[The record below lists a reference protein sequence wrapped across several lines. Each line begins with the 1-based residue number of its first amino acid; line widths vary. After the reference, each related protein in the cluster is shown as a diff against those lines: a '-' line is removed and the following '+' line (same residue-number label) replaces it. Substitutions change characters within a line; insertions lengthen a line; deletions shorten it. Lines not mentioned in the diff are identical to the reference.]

1 MSDFA
6 PTASQKQAIET
17 RGGAILV
24 SAGAGSGKTKVLTE
38 RLMKVILDPDQKQG
52 IDRFVVITFTKASA
66 AELRSRIEGELDQAA
81 AEAEKNEDTPQE
93 FINHIRHQQA
103 LCRNAQIGTIH
114 HFCSSVLKEFG
125 HQIGIPAG
133 FKVATDDRADSMK
146 EEALNR
152 IMEARYRNMHEV
164 PGFEDLVN
172 SAGAGRDDSRLTALV
187 LSLYEKMQCHALPKK
202 WAENCVSAL
211 KAGCDDVGETPW
223 GREILKT
230 ALAGTVYWSGEMDR
244 LLSTV
249 QTDETVF
256 RAYGDALAQGA
267 EGIRELERCIRRGWD
282 AARQCPPINF
292 GKFGRVGKDHAP
304 ELTEM
309 VKKRR
314 DDCKKAMANVSSLFY
329 AGSEELA
336 EEMKKTAP
344 SMEALLQLT
353 LDFEKEYADEKRRK
367 GFLDYSDLEHLTAK
381 LLIGENGAPTDL
393 ASALSRR
400 YEEIMI
406 DEYQDVSRVQE
417 AIFQA
422 VSDNGRKL
430 FMVGDVKQ
438 AIYRFRLADPEIF
451 NEKYRTYR
459 MKSVVPCGLPGK
471 ILLRENFRS
480 RKEILDAANS
490 VFSSCMSD
498 QLGDVAY
505 DEAAALVYGA
515 KGYANAVPLPE
526 VRLIRVPEKDDN
538 GLSPE
543 KSAVEA
549 AYVAER
555 ILQLIES
562 ETPVTTSEGT
572 RSIQFGDIAVL
583 LRNANTIGSTY
594 RKAFLDKGIPVVSGR
609 GEGFF
614 SSREI
619 SFVMCLLRV
628 MDDPYNEVALIA
640 VLSSP
645 FIGFS
650 GDELTSIRAEDRDA
664 RFYDALRKHA
674 EASEKAAC
682 FLSLLDALRDAAPD
696 LTMEKLLRRIL
707 TETDVL
713 PVCSAMSDGK
723 RRYANLMQL
732 IGMASDFESEGFHGL
747 HSFVHYLEKKKNKNT
762 VPASAEGSD
771 SAVQI
776 MSIHHSKGL
785 EFPVVFLCDL
795 SRRFNMRDVSETVL
809 VHSELGLGPK
819 IVDQARLAQ
828 YPTLA
833 RKAIAQRIKRETLS
847 EEMRLLYVAMTR
859 AKERLIM
866 TAAMDDPEKFLE
878 KQKLSMPSDGDTLEP
893 EMLAAA
899 STPIEWLTTAAIKD
913 CGQTITLVCDHT
925 EKAAFSREEATEQ
938 PESDVSSTLIEEIT
952 KKLSF
957 VYPHTLEQDLPSKV
971 TATELKQFE
980 QREDRE
986 VVGLVEE
993 REENRERKHRYF
1005 RMPDFALE
1013 KKPATGAEKGIATHL
1028 ALQYMDLSKAN
1039 TPEGVRSEIAR
1050 LTEERYLSERQGKAV
1065 NQNSIVRLFCSEL
1078 GERIRNADAVHREFR
1093 FSMLCKGSEI
1103 LQTESE
1109 EEILLQGVVDCCLE
1123 ENGQLVIIDYKTD
1136 SVFTEEQLAQ
1146 RTAHYASQVKAYSV
1160 ALTRI
1165 LGKPV
1170 KETILYFLS
1179 CDRSSVVK
1187 QI

>member
-1 MSDFA
+1 
-6 PTASQKQAIET
+6 
-17 RGGAILV
+17 
-24 SAGAGSGKTKVLTE
+24 
-38 RLMKVILDPDQKQG
+38 
-52 IDRFVVITFTKASA
+52 
-66 AELRSRIEGELDQAA
+66 
-81 AEAEKNEDTPQE
+81 
-93 FINHIRHQQA
+93 
-103 LCRNAQIGTIH
+103 
-114 HFCSSVLKEFG
+114 
-125 HQIGIPAG
+125 
-133 FKVATDDRADSMK
+133 MK

-202 WAENCVSAL
+202 WAEDCVSAL

-244 LLSTV
+244 LLSAV

-267 EGIRELERCIRRGWD
+267 EGIRELERCIRRGWE
-282 AARQCPPINF
+282 AARQCPPVSF
-292 GKFGRVGKDHAP
+292 GKFLPVKKDYAP

-314 DDCKKAMANVSSLFY
+314 DDCKKAMAKVSGLFY
-329 AGSEELA
+329 ASSEELA

-451 NEKYRTYR
+451 NEKYRTYL
-459 MKSVVPCGLPGK
+459 MKAVVPCGLPGK

-515 KGYANAVPLPE
+515 KGYADAVPLPE

-583 LRNANTIGSTY
+583 LRNANTIG
-594 RKAFLDKGIPVVSGR
+594 
-609 GEGFF
+609 
-614 SSREI
+614 
-619 SFVMCLLRV
+619 
-628 MDDPYNEVALIA
+628 
-640 VLSSP
+640 LS
-645 FIGFS
+645 
-650 GDELTSIRAEDRDA
+650 
-664 RFYDALRKHA
+664 
-674 EASEKAAC
+674 
-682 FLSLLDALRDAAPD
+682 
-696 LTMEKLLRRIL
+696 
-707 TETDVL
+707 
-713 PVCSAMSDGK
+713 
-723 RRYANLMQL
+723 
-732 IGMASDFESEGFHGL
+732 
-747 HSFVHYLEKKKNKNT
+747 
-762 VPASAEGSD
+762 
-771 SAVQI
+771 
-776 MSIHHSKGL
+776 
-785 EFPVVFLCDL
+785 VFL
-795 SRRFNMRDVSETVL
+795 
-809 VHSELGLGPK
+809 
-819 IVDQARLAQ
+819 
-828 YPTLA
+828 
-833 RKAIAQRIKRETLS
+833 
-847 EEMRLLYVAMTR
+847 EM
-859 AKERLIM
+859 
-866 TAAMDDPEKFLE
+866 
-878 KQKLSMPSDGDTLEP
+878 
-893 EMLAAA
+893 
-899 STPIEWLTTAAIKD
+899 
-913 CGQTITLVCDHT
+913 
-925 EKAAFSREEATEQ
+925 
-938 PESDVSSTLIEEIT
+938 SS
-952 KKLSF
+952 
-957 VYPHTLEQDLPSKV
+957 LPSV
-971 TATELKQFE
+971 QRTE
-980 QREDRE
+980 
-986 VVGLVEE
+986 
-993 REENRERKHRYF
+993 
-1005 RMPDFALE
+1005 MPD
-1013 KKPATGAEKGIATHL
+1013 
-1028 ALQYMDLSKAN
+1028 
-1039 TPEGVRSEIAR
+1039 
-1050 LTEERYLSERQGKAV
+1050 
-1065 NQNSIVRLFCSEL
+1065 
-1078 GERIRNADAVHREFR
+1078 
-1093 FSMLCKGSEI
+1093 SMML
-1103 LQTESE
+1103 
-1109 EEILLQGVVDCCLE
+1109 
-1123 ENGQLVIIDYKTD
+1123 
-1136 SVFTEEQLAQ
+1136 
-1146 RTAHYASQVKAYSV
+1146 
-1160 ALTRI
+1160 
-1165 LGKPV
+1165 
-1170 KETILYFLS
+1170 
-1179 CDRSSVVK
+1179 
-1187 QI
+1187 